1 MGLNHI
7 HFFGVIM
14 VLTRTDKA
22 VTVTINIPV
31 LRNSVEF
38 TLVELSIK
46 YVPPRITEDNM
57 IASAMVKSDI
67 VDGG

>member
-1 MGLNHI
+1 MDGTVSFDGTWLMDIVIIYGLPSNPGVESI
-7 HFFGVIM
+7 HFFEVIM

-46 YVPPRITEDNM
+46 
-57 IASAMVKSDI
+57 
-67 VDGG
+67 